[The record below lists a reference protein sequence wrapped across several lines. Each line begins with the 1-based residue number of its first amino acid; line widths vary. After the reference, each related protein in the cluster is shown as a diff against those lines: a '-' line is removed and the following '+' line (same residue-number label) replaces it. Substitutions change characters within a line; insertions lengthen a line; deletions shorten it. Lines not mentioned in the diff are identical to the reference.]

1 MKKDSYSPVERAT
14 KQKTFLTELSYR
26 NSIGE
31 NLFDNLVNSI
41 LKFLTL
47 LHSNAD
53 VERLFSQINLI
64 KTKLKNRM
72 HINKLI
78 ALLII
83 YSIWTWNDS
92 DYTLSTEMVSKIGTM
107 KNCQPENHL
116 QNPTSFSN
124 NSDEEIVEII
134 NVLDI
139 KPQ

>member
-26 NSIGE
+26 DSIGE
-31 NLFDNLVNSI
+31 NLFDDLVNSI

>member
-47 LHSNAD
+47 LHLNAD
-53 VERLFSQINLI
+53 VERLFLQINLI
-64 KTKLKNRM
+64 KIKLKNRM